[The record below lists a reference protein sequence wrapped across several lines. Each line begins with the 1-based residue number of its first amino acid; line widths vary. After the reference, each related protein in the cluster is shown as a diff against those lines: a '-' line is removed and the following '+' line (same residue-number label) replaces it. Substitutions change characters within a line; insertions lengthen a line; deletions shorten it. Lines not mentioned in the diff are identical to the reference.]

1 MECFQRGHSYAK
13 FIETK
18 ESVYIRKE
26 FNSPRIGL
34 EHDMAAVLSFQDT
47 NITAVTSCE
56 NVPYSSV
63 FGRCS
68 EKFQKY
74 MYKTQIHTQKMDH
87 SEKMTVYQSGSS
99 CLNTINCKNTAW
111 RVW

>member
-1 MECFQRGHSYAK
+1 
-13 FIETK
+13 
-18 ESVYIRKE
+18 
-26 FNSPRIGL
+26 
-34 EHDMAAVLSFQDT
+34 MAAVLLFQDT

-74 MYKTQIHTQKMDH
+74 MYKTQIHKRWIVQ
-87 SEKMTVYQSGSS
+87 
-99 CLNTINCKNTAW
+99 
-111 RVW
+111 RR